1 MVLPIFMVSEYAG
14 AVVLLLI
21 TGIAAILFGLF
32 MVLDF
37 LKNKKIHHLL
47 WALSFIVLFI
57 AGIIL
62 VLTNDYSLLLSPVVA
77 ALAVLIPGGIAAG
90 LLFVVFEEKTKL
102 YGYIYL
108 IFVLVMVILIGTAK
122 AVDSPGAPATV
133 MIAHIPS
140 GLLIILLPIYTTYKT
155 KDTDWKALLMSI
167 GGIVVSIAGL
177 LLALF
182 RIGPGDTALL
192 TLILTLLPII
202 LLLAAIFFA
211 FGMLLPEKWS
221 FTIPGIKK
229 E

>member
-1 MVLPIFMVSEYAG
+1 MIMQFVVSEYPG
-14 AVVLLLI
+14 AVILLLI

-57 AGIIL
+57 ACIIL

-77 ALAVLIPGGIAAG
+77 ALAALIPGGIAAG
-90 LLFVVFEEKTKL
+90 LFFVIFEEKTKL
-102 YGYIYL
+102 YGYIYTL
-108 IFVLVMVILIGTAK
+108 FVLVMVVLIGIAK
-122 AVDSPGAPATV
+122 AVASPGASATV

-140 GLLIILLPIYTTYKT
+140 GLSIILLPIYTTYKT

-182 RIGPGDTALL
+182 RIGPGDITLL

-202 LLLAAIFFA
+202 LLLTAIFFA
-211 FGMLLPEKWS
+211 FGMLLPEKWA
-221 FTIPGIKK
+221 FGIPGIKK

>member
-1 MVLPIFMVSEYAG
+1 MIMQFVVSEYAG

-77 ALAVLIPGGIAAG
+77 ALAALIPGGIAAG
-90 LLFVVFEEKTKL
+90 LFFVIFEEKTKL
-102 YGYIYL
+102 YGYIYTL
-108 IFVLVMVILIGTAK
+108 FVLVMVVLIGIAK
-122 AVDSPGAPATV
+122 AVASPGASATV

-140 GLLIILLPIYTTYKT
+140 GLSIILLPIYTTYKT

-221 FTIPGIKK
+221 FAIPGIKK

>member
-1 MVLPIFMVSEYAG
+1 MQFVVSEYAG

-37 LKNKKIHHLL
+37 LNNKKIHHLL

-62 VLTNDYSLLLSPVVA
+62 VLTNDYSLLLSPAVA
-77 ALAVLIPGGIAAG
+77 ALAALIPGGIAAG
-90 LLFVVFEEKTKL
+90 LFFVIFEEKTKL
-102 YGYIYL
+102 YGYIYTL
-108 IFVLVMVILIGTAK
+108 FVLVMVVLIGIAK
-122 AVDSPGAPATV
+122 VVDSPGAPATV

-140 GLLIILLPIYTTYKT
+140 GLSIILLPIYTTYKT

-182 RIGPGDTALL
+182 RIGPGDIALL

-202 LLLAAIFFA
+202 LLLTAIFFA
-211 FGMLLPEKWS
+211 FGMLLPEKWA
-221 FTIPGIKK
+221 FAIPGIKK